1 VISLVAVNAMQ
12 VMSAFLIFVI
22 GYLALLLSIVVC
34 FVIASFVYGGATFPR
49 ACTVKSA
56 LRENG
61 AMAEIGVNGGMARRL
76 RWGFRGLAT
85 VLQRMRRAP
94 IPSVAADA
102 IQHRPGG
109 PLGTRWVRR
118 NLYWRH

>member
-12 VMSAFLIFVI
+12 VMSALLIFVI

-34 FVIASFVYGGATFPR
+34 FGLASFVYEGATFAR

-61 AMAEIGVNGGMARRL
+61 AMAEIGVKGGMPRRL
-76 RWGFRGLAT
+76 RWGFLGLAT
-85 VLQRMRRAP
+85 GLQRMQRAP
-94 IPSVAADA
+94 IPAVAADA

-109 PLGTRWVRR
+109 TPRYKMGTP
-118 NLYWRH
+118 